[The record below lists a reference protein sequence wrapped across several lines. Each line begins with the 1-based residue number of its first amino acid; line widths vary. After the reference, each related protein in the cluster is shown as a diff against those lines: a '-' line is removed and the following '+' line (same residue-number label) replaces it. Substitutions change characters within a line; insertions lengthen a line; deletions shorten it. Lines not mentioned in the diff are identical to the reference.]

1 VLVVV
6 TVKTVES
13 AQAPQFFRIRITVHQ
28 VGDGAKISDVA
39 FVS

>member
-1 VLVVV
+1 MPDDVPVDVVYL
-6 TVKTVES
+6 
-13 AQAPQFFRIRITVHQ
+13 ITVQQ